1 MAERTDLDKNNVKK
15 VKIETVET
23 VETADDPAQI
33 RRKIEETRGEMS
45 ETIDALQERL
55 SVDTISEQVSE
66 IVSEKASEF
75 YETAKDT
82 VYDATLGKAGEF
94 MDNAA
99 REIKRSSVFNT
110 ITDNPLPLLL
120 IATGAGMLFFGG
132 NDKTRKRNYYRN
144 RQFDQSRGNYMRGG
158 SRALAS
164 AGDRVGNAAN
174 TAYDAAGNAVNTT
187 YDKAGNA
194 ANSAYDAATGAA
206 NATYDAAG
214 NLVNSAYQSASDV
227 ADTTMRKAGNLGS
240 EAMDQYEY
248 YIDESPLVIGAV
260 ALVAGAL
267 VGLAIPST
275 SYENQLVGEKRDNL
289 LAQAKDTAKQAVDK
303 AKNVAGQAVSVASQE
318 AKKQVSKD
326 QTKEK
331 SA

>member
-66 IVSEKASEF
+66 KVSEKASEF

-82 VYDATLGKAGEF
+82 VYDATLGKAEEF

-132 NDKTRKRNYYRN
+132 NDKTRNRNYYRN
-144 RQFDQSRGNYMRGG
+144 RQYDQSRGNYMRGG
-158 SRALAS
+158 SRALAN
-164 AGDRVGNAAN
+164 AGDRVGDAAN
-174 TAYDAAGNAVNTT
+174 TTYDAAGNAVNTA
-187 YDKAGNA
+187 YDKAGNVA
-194 ANSAYDAATGAA
+194 DSATDAAS
-206 NATYDAAG
+206 ATYDAAG

-248 YIDESPLVIGAV
+248 YIEESPLVIGAV

-318 AKKQVSKD
+318 AKKQVSTD